1 MRISTMFRIGNTK
14 KGAAALAASVL
25 LLGAAVPGWSAE
37 PAKESAFSGAAGI
50 THPTKWV
57 STPAMA
63 LDAKGAAYMAWFEEE
78 KDHNLLYV
86 AASADGKEFSAPVK
100 VNSASDEPAGIHGS
114 PAISMGLKGEIYV
127 AWTVPREG
135 AAFGAEL
142 IFSRSRDGGKTFSP
156 AVKVSDSPQP
166 ASAGFESMAVG
177 PDGAIY
183 LAWLDGREKATAGS
197 ATYFAVSRDGG
208 KSFSPNIKID
218 GNSCPCCRTALA
230 IAPDGTIYA
239 VWRKVFANDVREMV
253 AASSRDGGKTFSA
266 AAIAGNDKW
275 VIAGCPHRGAGLGV
289 DNAGKLHIIWYSEG
303 AGKPAIYYAVSEDRG
318 ATFTKEEIAVT
329 PGFFPDHP
337 ALAVAGGTVYLA
349 WEEVTPVFGNIM
361 FKAASSA
368 APQRLNDGVRK
379 SSSPVVVTNADGAVA
394 VAWSKDEM
402 RNTRSLLRV
411 AR

>member
-1 MRISTMFRIGNTK
+1 MFGIVNT

-25 LLGAAVPGWSAE
+25 LLGVTVPGWSAE
-37 PAKESAFSGAAGI
+37 PAKEFRFSDAAGI

-63 LDAKGAAYMAWFEEE
+63 VDAKGAVYMAWFEEE

-86 AASADGKEFSAPVK
+86 AGSADGKDFSTPVK
-100 VNSASDEPAGIHGS
+100 VNGARDEPAGIHGS
-114 PAISMGLKGEIYV
+114 PTLATGLKGELYV
-127 AWTVPREG
+127 AWTTPREG

-142 IFSRSRDGGKTFSP
+142 NFSRSRDGGKTFSP
-156 AVKVSDSPQP
+156 AVKVSDAPQP

-208 KSFSPNIKID
+208 KTFSPNVKID

-230 IAPDGTIYA
+230 VAPDGAIHA

-266 AAIAGNDKW
+266 AAIVGNDNW
-275 VIAGCPHRGAGLGV
+275 IIAGCPHRGAGIGV
-289 DNAGKLHIIWYSEG
+289 DNAGKLHVIWYSEG

-349 WEEVTPVFGNIM
+349 WEEVTPVYGNIM
-361 FKAASSA
+361 FKASGA

-379 SSSPVVVTNADGAVA
+379 SSSPAIVTNGNGAVA